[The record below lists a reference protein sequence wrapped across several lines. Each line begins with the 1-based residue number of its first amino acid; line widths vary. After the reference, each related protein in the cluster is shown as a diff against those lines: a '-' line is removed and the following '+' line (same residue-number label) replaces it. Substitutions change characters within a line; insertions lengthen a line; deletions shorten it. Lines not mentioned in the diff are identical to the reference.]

1 MLSEPQLDLTNYSSN
16 CLVAF
21 SHYPESKKKHV
32 LVIYQKK
39 VQVLVAQV
47 QLPDD
52 DETMHGKGETR
63 RVTH

>member
-1 MLSEPQLDLTNYSSN
+1 MTKIILKRYYLDNDD
-16 CLVAF
+16 
-21 SHYPESKKKHV
+21 V
-32 LVIYQKK
+32 LLIYHNK

-47 QLPDD
+47 HLPDY